1 VRVATPER
9 HAGMARKTTA
19 TQVAK
24 AAGVSPATVD
34 RVLNGRGGVST
45 EKERKVLEWAQK
57 LGLDRNL
64 RLRPTRILRIGVVM
78 GHPSNPFYES
88 LRQAF
93 ARANRLF
100 FPANV
105 QIAVAYADAL
115 APEHAASVMRDMA
128 AASDALVVTMP
139 SHPLTD
145 ETLRGIARVTPLV
158 TMVTDLPSVGRLAY
172 VGLDNTSAGRVAG
185 DLMGR
190 FIGPAGGDVV
200 VVTDMRNMVALGER
214 ENGFSRVLAQ
224 RHPACRLAGILDTL
238 GQRDSAADLV
248 REEIDRHGPVA
259 GIYVTSTGNRAIA
272 DMLLARGLAHSTIM
286 ITHELTPD
294 RRALLKQGVIDAII
308 DQNPELEAFTAVET
322 LAHHFGRLEAP
333 PTQLTTSFTLFFREN
348 S

>member
-1 VRVATPER
+1 
-9 HAGMARKTTA
+9 MARKTTA

-34 RVLNGRGGVST
+34 RVLNGRGGVSV
-45 EKERKVLEWAQK
+45 EKERSVLESAQR

-64 RLRPTRILRIGVVM
+64 RLRPTRTLRIGVVI

-115 APEHAASVMRDMA
+115 VPEHAAGVMRDLA
-128 AASDALVVTMP
+128 AASDALVVTTP

-145 ETLRGIARVTPLV
+145 ETLRAIGAAKPLV
-158 TMVTDLPSVGRLAY
+158 TMVTDLPSIGRLTY
-172 VGLDNTSAGRVAG
+172 VGVDNASAGRVAG

-200 VVTDMRNMVALGER
+200 VVTDMRSMVALRER
-214 ENGFSRVLAQ
+214 EDGFSRVLAE

-238 GQRDSAADLV
+238 GQRDLAADLV
-248 REEIDRHGPVA
+248 REKIDRDGPLS

-272 DMLLARGLAHSTIM
+272 NMLLARGLASLTIL

-308 DQNPELEAFTAVET
+308 DQDPELEALTAIET

-333 PTQLTTSFTLFFREN
+333 PLRLTTPFTLFFREN